1 MQHEYNKCFLAK
13 QSSNA
18 TVFNK
23 ITQNKKTRR
32 KYKENV
38 KIIQFKKKT
47 EPSDSASLPFLNQP
61 AIK

>member
-38 KIIQFKKKT
+38 KIIQLKKKQS
-47 EPSDSASLPFLNQP
+47 PLIVLLFLF
-61 AIK
+61 